1 MLCICNDFSRIIPQ
15 HADRMKDI
23 CSRILQLPGAEKVVL
38 FGSYAKGEA
47 NRESDI
53 DLAVFF
59 RDRQDCLLE
68 QYRQLTRICVNPF
81 VDIQAQPFHADELC
95 QPCGIIDEVVTYG
108 IELQVC

>member
-1 MLCICNDFSRIIPQ
+1 MLRVCNDFSRIIPQ

-23 CSRILQLPGAEKVVL
+23 CLQIFKLPGAEKVVL

-59 RDRQDCLLE
+59 SEKQDCLLE
-68 QYRQLTRICVNPF
+68 EYRQLARICANPI
-81 VDIQAQPFHADELC
+81 VDIQAQPFHAEELHA
-95 QPCGIIDEVVTYG
+95 PCGIIDEVVTYG
-108 IELQVC
+108 IELCVS